1 MTGYGWGEAVQNGF
15 KVTVELSSVNRKQS
29 EISVNLPR
37 ELEVL
42 EAQLRDEV
50 NRRIA
55 RGRVTAR
62 VTLHTAA
69 GLAEPELTG
78 TWFREGFIGT
88 MAELLCAIEQSRD
101 PLNSAR
107 ANLRSLALSHAAV
120 QSADRGEPVAVE

>member
-1 MTGYGWGEAVQNGF
+1 MKSMTGYGWGEAVQNGF

-62 VTLHTAA
+62 VTLHAA
-69 GLAEPELTG
+69 EKTDASQVRINTKLAAAYARQLRDLAKELK
-78 TWFREGFIGT
+78 
-88 MAELLCAIEQSRD
+88 L
-101 PLNSAR
+101 
-107 ANLRSLALSHAAV
+107 
-120 QSADRGEPVAVE
+120 

>member
-1 MTGYGWGEAVQNGF
+1 MKSMTGYGWGDAVQNGS

-42 EAQLRDEV
+42 EAQIRDEV

-62 VTLHTAA
+62 VTVHEKTGSGKVRINAD
-69 GLAEPELTG
+69 LA
-78 TWFREGFIGT
+78 
-88 MAELLCAIEQSRD
+88 
-101 PLNSAR
+101 
-107 ANLRSLALSHAAV
+107 
-120 QSADRGEPVAVE
+120 